1 MLISIFRNGPF
12 RTLSL
17 AAGVVASLLS
27 APVLAAAAPLA
38 QPHISLELIAQG
50 EAAAGKPTYVA
61 LREVMEPHWH
71 TYWVNVG
78 DVGQPT
84 KITWTLPKGWAA
96 GPIEWPAPQRL
107 PYPPF
112 MNYGYEGTAVLP
124 VKIIPPA
131 SARPGQTAA
140 LKAHID
146 YQVCSD
152 VCVPGQADLALDIK
166 VAAGAPVAD
175 PANGPA
181 IAAALDKKPKP
192 ATFQAAYTVGADGL
206 KLTAAGDPL
215 KGADVSKAYFFPY
228 DDPVLKY
235 PAPQAIERGPSGLTL
250 SLTPAANRKPGP
262 IRGVLSLGDTAY
274 ELTASEGP
282 PVPGAGGLGALP
294 SAPAGDGKTPAATPA
309 PAPKGDIVTLAIKM
323 LAAIGGGLILNLMPC
338 VFPILSM
345 KAASLAGHVYETK
358 AARRQGL
365 AFMAGCLA
373 TFLTLAAVLLAARAA
388 GSAVGWGF
396 QLQSPPVVAGLAIL
410 MLLVALDL
418 SGVFEIG
425 TSMQGAGSGLASK
438 SGLVGAFFTGA
449 LAVVVA
455 APCTAPLM
463 GPALAYALGQ
473 PPLTALLVFAALG
486 VGFAA
491 PFTALAFAPALL
503 KLIPRP
509 GAWMNIFKSVLAFP
523 MYGAAIWLAWV
534 FNGQAGHLAMGILM
548 VAGLITAFGAW
559 LFGQGQKQFSV
570 SWRFALQAA
579 LPVALIIAAVLIT
592 PVARTEA
599 SSPAGEPSK
608 LGSISREAWSPE
620 KVASLQAQ
628 GRVVFVDFT
637 ADWCATCKVN
647 EVTSLHSASVA
658 AAFAQANA
666 AYLVG
671 DWTNHDAAIAKVL
684 AEHDTLGVPLYL
696 VYPAK
701 GGEPEK
707 LPQLLTEGIVK
718 TALKRASGRA

>member
-1 MLISIFRNGPF
+1 MLISILRNGSC
-12 RTLSL
+12 RALWL
-17 AAGVVASLLS
+17 AAAVAGLIGL
-27 APVLAAAAPLA
+27 AQPAAAAPLV
-38 QPHISLELIAQG
+38 QSHISLELISQG
-50 EAAAGKPTYVA
+50 EAAPGKPTYVA
-61 LREVMEPHWH
+61 LREVMDPHWH

-84 KITWTLPKGWAA
+84 QIKWTLPKGWTA

-112 MNYGYEGTAVLP
+112 MNYGYEGAAVLP
-124 VKIIPPA
+124 VKITPPA
-131 SARPGQTAA
+131 GAKAGQTAT

-152 VCVPGQADLALDIK
+152 VCVPGLADLTIDLK
-166 VAAGAPVAD
+166 VATGAPATD
-175 PANGPA
+175 PAGGPA
-181 IAAALDKKPKP
+181 IAAALDKRPKP
-192 ATFQAAYTVGADGL
+192 ADFQVAYTQAAGGL
-206 KLTAAGDPL
+206 QLSAAGDSL
-215 KGADVSKAYFFPY
+215 KGLDVSKAYFYPY

-235 PAPQAIERGPSGLTL
+235 AAPQAIERGPQGLTL
-250 SLTPAANRKPGP
+250 SLTPAANRKAGP
-262 IRGVLSLGDTAY
+262 IRGVLSLGDKAF
-274 ELTASEGP
+274 ELTANEGP
-282 PVPGAGGLGALP
+282 PVAGAGGLGALP
-294 SAPAGDGKTPAATPA
+294 PAPTGAEPAAKP
-309 PAPKGDIVTLAIKM
+309 PAPKGDIVTLIVKM
-323 LAAIGGGLILNLMPC
+323 LAAVGGGLILNLMPC

-345 KAASLAGHVYETK
+345 KAASLASHVHEAR

-365 AFMAGCLA
+365 AFMAGCLT
-373 TFLTLAAVLLAARAA
+373 TFLALAAVLLVARAA
-388 GSAVGWGF
+388 GTAVGWGF

-425 TSMQGAGSGLASK
+425 TSMQGAGSSLASK
-438 SGLVGAFFTGA
+438 SGLIGAFFTGA

-473 PPLTALLVFAALG
+473 PPVTALLVFAALG

-509 GAWMNIFKSVLAFP
+509 GAWMNTFKSVLAFP

-534 FNGQAGHLAMGILM
+534 FNGQAGHLAMGVLLI
-548 VAGLITAFGAW
+548 AGLVTAFGAW

-570 SWRFALQAA
+570 AWRWSLQAA
-579 LPVALIIAAVLIT
+579 LPVALIVAVVLIA
-592 PVARTEA
+592 PVAKTEA
-599 SSPAGEPSK
+599 AAPAGELSK
-608 LGSISREAWSPE
+608 LGSITREAWSPE
-620 KVASLQAQ
+620 KVAALQAQ

-637 ADWCATCKVN
+637 ADLCATCKVN
-647 EVTSLHSASVA
+647 EAVSLSSAGVA
-658 AAFAQANA
+658 AAFTDANA

-671 DWTNHDAAIAKVL
+671 DWTNHNAEIAKVL
-684 AEHDTLGVPLYL
+684 AQHDTLGVPLYL

-707 LPQLLTEGIVK
+707 LPQLLSEGVVK
-718 TALKRASGRA
+718 AALKRASGKA